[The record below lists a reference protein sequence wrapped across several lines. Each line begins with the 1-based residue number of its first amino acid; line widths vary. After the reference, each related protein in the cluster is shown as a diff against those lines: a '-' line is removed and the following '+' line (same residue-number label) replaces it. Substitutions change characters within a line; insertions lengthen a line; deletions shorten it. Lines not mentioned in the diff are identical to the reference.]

1 MNKTF
6 KTRAIVLRKKNW
18 RENDLLF
25 SFYTEKFGKIEGIA
39 TGARRIKSKLAGHL
53 SALGVIELL
62 YVKGRS
68 MNRITHA
75 YLVQKWD
82 LSDVEDLNYY
92 SAVFEMIEK
101 ANQTELQSDRL
112 WSLLYW
118 AMEEL
123 NVSDDKNRKRFIINL
138 FILKLL
144 LLLGYDLRTN
154 NCVKCS
160 KEISQVRR
168 FSFVNHGFV
177 CGDCRGG
184 EINVTQNNFSLIKQ
198 IQDKE
203 NIKELKIAPM
213 DNDALFIFLRRY
225 LIYFLEKEI
234 ECLKHI

>member
-1 MNKTF
+1 M
-6 KTRAIVLRKKNW
+6 LRKKNW

-53 SALGVIELL
+53 SSLGVIELL

-82 LSDVEDLNYY
+82 LLDVEDLNYY

-101 ANQTELQSDRL
+101 ANQTELESSRL

-118 AMEEL
+118 TMEEINL
-123 NVSDDKNRKRFIINL
+123 SKDKNRKRFIINL

-160 KEISQVRR
+160 NEISRVRR
-168 FSFVNHGFV
+168 FSFVSHGFV

-203 NIKELKIAPM
+203 NIKELKIAPN